1 MKIAVIGEQNE
12 GGGGSYHLSLKT
24 FEILS
29 DINNSDFK
37 FYYLSSNKFR
47 NENFL
52 SYNITLIDK
61 IFFFI
66 QSSDTLRTIFK
77 KFQIQNKFEKFLKRK
92 NIDLIIFLG
101 CSRFSIFCDEIN
113 FLTFIY
119 EFHHI
124 FRPDLPEYKGWA
136 GFDYREEL
144 LKINV
149 RKSLSLIVDT
159 KKKSD
164 DLIKYYN
171 CYDKKINVIPLISNL
186 TNDENKNEISLSKKV
201 KDYLDKKDEYF
212 FYPAQYLSHKN
223 HYYILSALK
232 ILNEKNIKNIKF
244 VFTGNKPKNLKYL
257 QETVEN
263 FNLSNNVTFF
273 DYVNNN
279 DIKSLYQN
287 CKGLVM
293 PSLVGY
299 SSLPLY
305 EAFYFEKPVFYSKNL
320 LDTNLQNFVTEI
332 DLDNPISLADEISN
346 FEKNKPTLENKIR
359 KAKLYYNENLT
370 KDQIAK
376 KYLALLNKI
385 QNEVKLYK

>member
-29 DINNSDFK
+29 NITDPDFK
-37 FYYLSSNKFR
+37 FYYVSSNKLR

-52 SYNITLIDK
+52 NYNITLVDK

-66 QSSDTLRTIFK
+66 QSSNTLRTIFRK
-77 KFQIQNKFEKFLKRK
+77 LKIQNKFEKFLRKR

-149 RKSLSLIVDT
+149 KKSLSLIVDT
-159 KKKSD
+159 EKKSD

-186 TNDENKNEISLSKKV
+186 TNNKKKDEITISTEVKN
-201 KDYLDKKDEYF
+201 YLDQKNEYF
-212 FYPAQYLSHKN
+212 FYPAQYLAHKN
-223 HYYILSALK
+223 HYYILSAIK

-257 QETVEN
+257 QETVGN
-263 FNLSNNVTFF
+263 FNLSSQITFF
-273 DYVNNN
+273 NYVSDN
-279 DIKSLYQN
+279 DIKNLYQN
-287 CKGLVM
+287 CKGLIM

-299 SSLPLY
+299 ASLPLY

-320 LDTNLQNFVTEI
+320 LDKSLQNFVTEI
-332 DLDNPISLADEISN
+332 DLNDPNSLVNEINN
-346 FEKNKPTLENKIR
+346 FEKNKTTLESKIR
-359 KAKLYYNENLT
+359 KAKIYYKENLT
-370 KDQIAK
+370 DNEITK
-376 KYLALLNKI
+376 KYLTLLNKI
-385 QNEVKLYK
+385 KNEIKLYK